1 MSIIACVFYKSV
13 LFFLLKEAHFIPPRY
28 GLAARC
34 ASRGFDQPSQH
45 RKNGLSTG
53 EKANLTSLIS
63 KFTGIAF
70 ENRLQTYFSAEAM
83 QCYTLLIEIEELFFF
98 VQ

>member
-1 MSIIACVFYKSV
+1 MSI
-13 LFFLLKEAHFIPPRY
+13 LE
-28 GLAARC
+28 
-34 ASRGFDQPSQH
+34 
-45 RKNGLSTG
+45 
-53 EKANLTSLIS
+53 ANLTSLIS